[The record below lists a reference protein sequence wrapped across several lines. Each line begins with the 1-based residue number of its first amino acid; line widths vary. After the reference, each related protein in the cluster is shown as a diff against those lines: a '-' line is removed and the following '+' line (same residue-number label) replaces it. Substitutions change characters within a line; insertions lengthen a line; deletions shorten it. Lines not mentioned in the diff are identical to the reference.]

1 MLEKVVWGVV
11 ALRGCLIQLKQESAA
26 ADMSCGTQV
35 LTTQLTPNQLAL
47 SIQLSRSIWQIS
59 SDSTRGISVAQVPF
73 STVKS
78 GARTFNHLCL
88 ILGDC
93 LSNYNFYNWAL
104 GCPLVNASTLHQ
116 LETNPRSLFGA
127 CTKFSSSP
135 TRRHGSPWTLG
146 DCTHA
151 LIAASKSKILG

>member
-1 MLEKVVWGVV
+1 MV

-59 SDSTRGISVAQVPF
+59 SDSTRGI
-73 STVKS
+73 
-78 GARTFNHLCL
+78 LCL
-88 ILGDC
+88 FLRSSPVQG
-93 LSNYNFYNWAL
+93 LSTKCVSVLETVLQSNHNFCMCRV
-104 GCPLVNASTLHQ
+104 GCPPVNESTLHQ
-116 LETNPRSLFGA
+116 LKTNPRSLFGA
-127 CTKFSSSP
+127 WTKFCSSLTS
-135 TRRHGSPWTLG
+135 RHGSPWTLG